1 MKKMSKRNQRSIVPE
16 FALEICTHR
25 KPTRAHEEIF
35 FRSDQKFDRARRVY
49 LVPIEYLRFRKDNG
63 RIASD
68 VLTYEA
74 RKGVLN
80 ETSDYGQSVLRGF
93 LARKDPEKTSELKN
107 SILKYGQLHNAVI
120 TADGFLINGNRRK
133 LVLDDLYEKHPNS
146 KRFRYLKVVIL
157 PGFDDDERPPTQ
169 KEIEQIENRYQL
181 QTLGRAE
188 YYNFDKAISIK
199 RKIENGFSL
208 VEQLRDDP
216 NYASLNRKE
225 FRRALRQFEEEY
237 LEPLNCVDRYLYLFD
252 RPAHYNTISEGRS
265 DSRGRWQAFLDYY
278 KSTYKK
284 MSNTEKRKKLNL
296 TRKEVESVEHIAF
309 VIIRKR
315 ELTGLNK
322 KVHQIMRELPKLLLN
337 PSSKKELFKLKDK
350 KKFILTKEEIVDGVG
365 HRLDESTKDIIWNSK
380 YGNLIAETVTRAYA
394 ALEIKQTQDT
404 PLVLLSSSLA
414 KLNNRGLDLSNI
426 KKSRWGEALE
436 VIKEIETRI
445 RALEQQLRSLGKN
458 M

>member
-1 MKKMSKRNQRSIVPE
+1 
-16 FALEICTHR
+16 
-25 KPTRAHEEIF
+25 
-35 FRSDQKFDRARRVY
+35 
-49 LVPIEYLRFRKDNG
+49 
-63 RIASD
+63 
-68 VLTYEA
+68 
-74 RKGVLN
+74 
-80 ETSDYGQSVLRGF
+80 
-93 LARKDPEKTSELKN
+93 
-107 SILKYGQLHNAVI
+107 
-120 TADGFLINGNRRK
+120 
-133 LVLDDLYEKHPNS
+133 
-146 KRFRYLKVVIL
+146 
-157 PGFDDDERPPTQ
+157 
-169 KEIEQIENRYQL
+169 
-181 QTLGRAE
+181 
-188 YYNFDKAISIK
+188 
-199 RKIENGFSL
+199 
-208 VEQLRDDP
+208 
-216 NYASLNRKE
+216 
-225 FRRALRQFEEEY
+225 
-237 LEPLNCVDRYLYLFD
+237 
-252 RPAHYNTISEGRS
+252 
-265 DSRGRWQAFLDYY
+265 
-278 KSTYKK
+278 

-436 VIKEIETRI
+436 VIKEIEPRI